1 MYMLWYNRKV
11 GEELQ
16 MDKKTDWTR
25 RDVIM
30 GIVVIIVVFSL
41 GMYWVAEL
49 SARRLELQ
57 SWKDSRAIP
66 LQ

>member
-1 MYMLWYNRKV
+1 
-11 GEELQ
+11 